1 MKNLLTLTAGAFV
14 VVFLLAG
21 TDVWPC
27 RTHAATLLNNRGDKT
42 NLTLGIVQENE
53 LFRQKRQSPGEPGR
67 KSPREW
73 YTEEYSLKTRKIFH
87 AHQILYGPLWQL
99 HVKILNPNPQ
109 QNENDVVSLDLSKV
123 LYPFTGFKT
132 PQISLPDNLKKGFPG
147 PERFSQM
154 YVMRIE
160 ISHQSYS
167 VKCFESDK
175 KVLIALAEYLD
186 GVNSQKSAA
195 KSSGTGRCDCLR
207 IVVKRILCCI
217 ENLRNRKTLK
227 SAITSALDYKSS
239 PSTPSASDNQCAV
252 KDSLDKI
259 RKIF

>member
-1 MKNLLTLTAGAFV
+1 MHINY
-14 VVFLLAG
+14 
-21 TDVWPC
+21 
-27 RTHAATLLNNRGDKT
+27 ATFSST
-42 NLTLGIVQENE
+42 
-53 LFRQKRQSPGEPGR
+53 GR

-132 PQISLPDNLKKGFPG
+132 PQISLPDHLKKGFPG

-154 YVMRIE
+154 YLMRNE

-167 VKCFESDK
+167 VRCFESDK

-186 GVNSQKSAA
+186 GVNSQIKSTA
-195 KSSGTGRCDCLR
+195 KSSGTNRLCDCLR
-207 IVVKRILCCI
+207 IVVNKILCCI
-217 ENLRNRKTLK
+217 ENLRNRKALK
-227 SAITSALDYKSS
+227 SAITSALDYRSS
-239 PSTPSASDNQCAV
+239 SSTSSVSDYMCGV
-252 KDSLDKI
+252 KDSRDKT
-259 RKIF
+259 RKIS